1 MSVPSVPAEALPTDF
16 DAAPDE
22 VPAEAD
28 VEVTY
33 SRREEPEDW
42 ESEINVAKLAI
53 RE

>member
-1 MSVPSVPAEALPTDF
+1 MSVPSLPANAT
-16 DAAPDE
+16 PDE

-28 VEVTY
+28 VELTY

-42 ESEINVAKLAI
+42 ESVVNVAKLTI